1 MTRHRRGSTD
11 GDEEGA
17 SGRARDYERTARQ
30 PDPARDYFPSPWED
44 PARGAQ
50 RSRGALGTSSS
61 RDAGPGEVTGPP
73 WELPGWDDSQPIR
86 RVPRPGGLTGG
97 HPSGPLPSVPSGPPP
112 RVPSDS
118 WPGPGGPADPLAPL
132 PPGAEDWPDSPG
144 GGYPGRDFGG
154 RSPGS
159 GYPPDPYLDGEGPGY
174 GSGRESYPGDHAP
187 YLRTGYGDT
196 GYGGG
201 HEADPDYARTDS
213 GYLGYGEPATGVG
226 EYGPG
231 DYAGEPG
238 YAGDD
243 FAREEYGREPGY
255 PGEPGYPPGTGYPPD
270 EGYLPEERYPAGN
283 GYGRD
288 AGYPG
293 QVGYPVEEGGYA
305 VEEGGYAGEEAGY
318 AGEEAGYA
326 GEDEYPG
333 GRGSRPDRGAATGRP
348 RDRDRDR
355 GYGEPGDWYGDVDD
369 DQPWAEDDFDEGFL
383 PGLTGDADSR
393 RARAGVP
400 GRDRAHRAGGPH
412 PVLPRGGQGR
422 KGPMRRAAPWIALS
436 VLVVVLAAVGGVGY
450 YFYRAYLHPPDY
462 SGPGTGSVT
471 VHITPGETATQ
482 VGQQLQQ
489 LGVVASVRAFSNA
502 AKASGHGTA
511 LEPGYYRLHK
521 RMAAALAFALLLK
534 PSSRIQ
540 LTVPIPEGLR
550 LSQIIAVLGQH
561 TGNLRGYQQ
570 AIKDTAALGLPSY
583 AKGNPEGYLFPATYT
598 VQPGTPPLTVLKEMV
613 QRYDQ
618 EAASVLLDPVLK
630 HDQITAAQ
638 AITVASLVQA
648 EGGRTQ
654 DFPKIARVIYNRL
667 NAGTPLQLDS
677 TVMYALHTY
686 GILAS
691 SAQTKVNSPYNTYL
705 HAGLPP
711 GPIDSPGDAAIR
723 AALHPVHGNWTYF
736 VTVNPRTGLTKFTNS
751 YAQFQIYQAELNA
764 YLAKHH

>member
-11 GDEEGA
+11 GDEGDA
-17 SGRARDYERTARQ
+17 YGRAGDYERTPQQ
-30 PDPARDYFPSPWED
+30 PEPPHDYFPSPWED

-50 RSRGALGTSSS
+50 RPARGALGTSSS
-61 RDAGPGEVTGPP
+61 RDGGPGEVTGPP
-73 WELPGWDDSQPIR
+73 WEMPGWDDSQPIR
-86 RVPRPGGLTGG
+86 RVPPQGGLSGG
-97 HPSGPLPSVPSGPPP
+97 HPSGPLPSVSSGPLP

-118 WPGPGGPADPLAPL
+118 WPGRGGPSDPLAPL

-144 GGYPGRDFGG
+144 GGYAGSDFAGG
-154 RSPGS
+154 RSSGS
-159 GYPPDPYLDGEGPGY
+159 GYPPDPYLDGPGPGY
-174 GSGRESYPGDHAP
+174 GSPGREDYHGDQDDAS
-187 YLRTGYGDT
+187 YLRTGYPDT

-201 HEADPDYARTDS
+201 HEEDQDYARTDS
-213 GYLGYGEPATGVG
+213 GYLGHGEPATGVG
-226 EYGPG
+226 EYGPD

-238 YAGDD
+238 YPGDD
-243 FAREEYGREPGY
+243 FGREDYGRHPGY

-270 EGYLPEERYPAGN
+270 DGYLPEEGYATDN

-293 QVGYPVEEGGYA
+293 QVGYPS
-305 VEEGGYAGEEAGY
+305 EEAGY
-318 AGEEAGYA
+318 P
-326 GEDEYPG
+326 GEDEYQG
-333 GRGSRPDRGAATGRP
+333 GRGSRLDRGATTGRP
-348 RDRDRDR
+348 RDHDDDR

-369 DQPWAEDDFDEGFL
+369 DQPWADEDLDEGFV
-383 PGLTGDADSR
+383 PGLGSDADPR
-393 RARAGVP
+393 RARVGGP
-400 GRDRAHRAGGPH
+400 GRDRAQRPGGRD
-412 PVLPRGGQGR
+412 PVLPRGGRPGPGR
-422 KGPMRRAAPWIALS
+422 KGPVRRAAPWIALS
-436 VLVVVLAAVGGVGY
+436 VLIVVLATVGGVGY
-450 YFYRAYLHPPDY
+450 YFYRNYLHPPDY
-462 SGPGTGSVT
+462 SGPGTGSVV
-471 VHITPGETATQ
+471 VHILPGETATQ
-482 VGQQLQQ
+482 VGQLLQQ
-489 LGVVASVRAFSNA
+489 KGVVASVRAFSNA

-511 LEPGYYRLHK
+511 LEPGYYRVHEH
-521 RMAAALAFALLLK
+521 MAAALAFALLLK
-534 PSSRIQ
+534 PSSRVQ

-618 EAASVLLDPVLK
+618 EAASVLLGPVLK